1 MVLFAAAILAASPV
15 QSPAAPTAVT
25 SDRQA
30 QAMVRILPA
39 AALRFAELDR
49 ARPEMFRESQ
59 IRSADGSATAVRL
72 VEFE

>member
-15 QSPAAPTAVT
+15 QSPAEPVIP
-25 SDRQA
+25 DRQA

-39 AALRFAELDR
+39 AALRFAELEQ
-49 ARPEMFRESQ
+49 ASPEMFRESQ